1 MKINSQH
8 IDQFDFSDFS
18 NLKNLINEW
27 KSASNHIVASTS
39 GSTGVPKTIEI
50 SKQDIERSAKL
61 TGDYFGVKS
70 NSTVLLALPLS
81 FIAGK
86 MMVLRSII
94 NDWNLVITDHSTNP
108 IIPDVDI
115 DFAAFTPLQ
124 AENLIEKQF
133 DRFNAIST
141 IILGGGAISNSLLMK
156 LKKCTNRVFATYGM
170 TETVTHIA
178 ASELKIQADVQVF
191 EALPG
196 VVFALDSRG
205 CLSIQAAHLDERKF
219 VTNDIVE
226 LIDSTHFSFLGRID
240 GIINSGG
247 LKVIPEKLESE
258 IADFMEGN
266 FYITSIEDSQLGER
280 VVLLIEGVESN
291 FHVQIENLKKHFENR
306 VDRPREFFFREKF
319 NYTHTGK
326 VIKKYF

>member
-8 IDQFDFSDFS
+8 IDQFDFSDYS
-18 NLKNLINEW
+18 NLKNLIDEW
-27 KSASNHIVASTS
+27 KSASNYIVANSS
-39 GSTGVPKTIEI
+39 GSTGVPKTLDI
-50 SKQDIERSAKL
+50 SKRDIERSAKL
-61 TGDYFGVKS
+61 TADYFGVKS

-94 NDWNLVITDHSTNP
+94 NEWNLVITDHSTNP
-108 IIPDVDI
+108 IIPEIDI

-124 AENLIEKQF
+124 AENLVEKQF
-133 DRFNAIST
+133 DRFNSIST
-141 IILGGGAISNSLLMK
+141 VILGGGAVSNSLLMK

-178 ASELKIQADVQVF
+178 ASELKTQSDVQVF

-196 VVFALDSRG
+196 VDFSLDSRG
-205 CLSIQAAHLDERKF
+205 CLCIQATHLEAKNF

-240 GIINSGG
+240 GIINSAG
-247 LKVIPEKLESE
+247 LKVIPEKLEME
-258 IADFMEGN
+258 IDAFIDAN
-266 FYITSIEDSQLGER
+266 FYVTSIKDTQLGEK
-280 VVLLIEGVESN
+280 VVLMIEGMESN
-291 FHVQIENLKKHFENR
+291 FHVQIEKLKSHFENR
-306 VDRPREFFFREKF
+306 VDRPREFFFRERF

-326 VIKKYF
+326 IIKKYF